1 MDIIADAI
9 VEVQPLQETSSL
21 TSTPSSGNQSSQIE
35 NLFKD
40 QINLH
45 SQTMN
50 QTNNIERN
58 NLPVLTSVGLL
69 RNSESQN
76 LYSSVNPT
84 DHQAGAMTSYSPE
97 SSSNN
102 LSRGND
108 QSGQGHQSSIE
119 IDAEPY
125 NVNNDLENKRGMI

>member
-1 MDIIADAI
+1 MDIIADVI
-9 VEVQPLQETSSL
+9 VGVQPLQETRSL

-35 NLFKD
+35 NLFND

-58 NLPVLTSVGLL
+58 NLPVVTSGLM
-69 RNSESQN
+69 RNSEPQN
-76 LYSSVNPT
+76 VYSLVNPT

-97 SSSNN
+97 SSSNK

-108 QSGQGHQSSIE
+108 QSSQGHQSSIE
-119 IDAEPY
+119 TDAEPY
-125 NVNNDLENKRGMI
+125 NVNNDLKDKRGMI

>member
-1 MDIIADAI
+1 LDIIADAI

-35 NLFKD
+35 NLFND

-45 SQTMN
+45 S

-58 NLPVLTSVGLL
+58 NLPVVTSVGLM
-69 RNSESQN
+69 RNSEPQN
-76 LYSSVNPT
+76 LYSSFNPT

-119 IDAEPY
+119 TDAEPY

>member
-1 MDIIADAI
+1 MDIIADVI
-9 VEVQPLQETSSL
+9 VGVQPLQETRSL

-35 NLFKD
+35 NLFND
-40 QINLH
+40 QINLQ
-45 SQTMN
+45 SPTMN

-58 NLPVLTSVGLL
+58 NLAVD
-69 RNSESQN
+69 
-76 LYSSVNPT
+76 PT

-102 LSRGND
+102 